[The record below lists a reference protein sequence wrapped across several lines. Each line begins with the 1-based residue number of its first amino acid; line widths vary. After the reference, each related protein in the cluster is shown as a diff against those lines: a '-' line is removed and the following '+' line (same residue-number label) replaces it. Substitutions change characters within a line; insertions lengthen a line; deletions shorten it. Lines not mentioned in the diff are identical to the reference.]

1 MIACLRVLTV
11 VSVLLVSAC
20 SSTFSKTWR
29 DPKATPLEFKG
40 QKVAAVVLVKDESLR
55 RLAENRLAQQIAAR
69 GAQGRP
75 MYSLAPN
82 ATYGDEQGTRAALER
97 EGVKGVIVMRP
108 IKIDKTVKIKPA
120 YEDSNYVSLWGGY
133 YGYGFS
139 ASFTIGSTEPTVSE
153 NIVVYVETL
162 VYSLT
167 QNRLVWAGQS
177 KSQKPDTVAELIE
190 KLSQSI
196 TDELKSE
203 DLIGK

>member
-1 MIACLRVLTV
+1 MSSDGRADDRVPLRSRTIPNPKAYKSRGAKMIACLRVLTIV
-11 VSVLLVSAC
+11 GALMLSAC

-82 ATYGDEQGTRAALER
+82 ALYGDEQGTRAALER

-108 IKIDKTVKIKPA
+108 VKVDKTVK
-120 YEDSNYVSLWGGY
+120 
-133 YGYGFS
+133 
-139 ASFTIGSTEPTVSE
+139 
-153 NIVVYVETL
+153 
-162 VYSLT
+162 
-167 QNRLVWAGQS
+167 
-177 KSQKPDTVAELIE
+177 
-190 KLSQSI
+190 
-196 TDELKSE
+196 
-203 DLIGK
+203 